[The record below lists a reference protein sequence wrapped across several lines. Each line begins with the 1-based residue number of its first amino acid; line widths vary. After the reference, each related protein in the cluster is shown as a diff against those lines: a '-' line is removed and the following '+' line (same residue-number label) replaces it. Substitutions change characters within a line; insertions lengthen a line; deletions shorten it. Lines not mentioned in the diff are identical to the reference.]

1 MGYLTPQ
8 SELPHS
14 LAPESVSLLR
24 RYQGGDRNALNELL
38 TRYRP
43 RLERIVFVRLGP
55 SLRAKVEVD
64 DVLQGVLIQAMD
76 GLGTFEVRED
86 ADMIHWM
93 AKLVEN
99 EIIRLARYFGAEM
112 RNMKREASIE
122 SCQPGGAHSGVG
134 LELAT
139 ESASPGSRAAQR
151 EMEGIMDECLSELPE
166 NYREVILMRDFADG
180 SWEFVAEQVG
190 SPSADAAKHLYQR
203 AWAKLAV
210 AVERRT

>member
-1 MGYLTPQ
+1 
-8 SELPHS
+8 
-14 LAPESVSLLR
+14 
-24 RYQGGDRNALNELL
+24 
-38 TRYRP
+38 
-43 RLERIVFVRLGP
+43 LERIVFVRLGP

-76 GLGTFEVRED
+76 GLGTFELRED
-86 ADMIHWM
+86 ADMIHWL

-112 RNMKREASIE
+112 RNMNREASME
-122 SCQPGGAHSGVG
+122 SCQLGAAHSGPS
-134 LELAT
+134 LELAAET
-139 ESASPGSRAAQR
+139 KGPGSRAAQR
-151 EMEGIMDECLSELPE
+151 EMEVIMDECLAELPE

-180 SWEFVAEQVG
+180 SWEFVAEQIG
-190 SPSADAAKHLYQR
+190 SPTADAAKHLYQR